1 MAKRL
6 LIIQPYVP
14 SYRVPLFRN
23 MKELLSGI
31 GVELAIAA
39 PLASGHDSSRN
50 DDETAIFAD
59 FVLEKHQVKIG
70 KKSFFKKDLH
80 NVLNTFDPDMVIVE
94 QAIKNLEAWSLALR
108 PKFRNKPKVAMWG
121 QGRSYSSTQSN
132 VEAAMKQWLTK
143 RMDWFFSY
151 TQSGAQPVI
160 EHGFPQNRVTILNNS
175 TDTFS
180 LQKAISL
187 ISAGELESYLQG
199 HGLTRGAV
207 GLFLGGIDERKGVPF
222 LLDAAQ
228 EIVKTCPEFKLL
240 VAGDGSLAGEVRGL
254 QERGG
259 PVVYLGRADGNEKA
273 IALCAADLLL
283 IPEWVGLVAVDSLA
297 ARVPIVTT
305 EHPSHSPEAEY
316 LTKGKNALFVEHNVR
331 VFADSVTRL
340 LGDRTELERL
350 SGNCEILEYELS
362 IESMANRFVAGIK
375 AWSEIA

>member
-23 MKELLSGI
+23 MKELLSGF

-59 FVLEKHQVKIG
+59 FVLESHQVKIG

-80 NVLNTFDPDMVIVE
+80 HVLNFFDPNMVIVE
-94 QAIKNLEAWSLALR
+94 QAIKNLETWSLATR
-108 PKFRNKPKVAMWG
+108 PKYRNIPKVAMWG
-121 QGRSYSSTQSN
+121 QGRSYSTAQSN
-132 VEAAMKQWLTK
+132 VEAEMKQWLTK

-151 TQSGAQPVI
+151 TQSGAQHVI
-160 EHGFPQNRVTILNNS
+160 EHGFPKNQVTFLNNS

-187 ISAGELESYLQG
+187 ISAKNLESYLQS

-222 LLDAAQ
+222 LLEAAQ
-228 EIVKTCPEFKLL
+228 EIVKSCPEFKLL
-240 VAGDGSLAGEVRGL
+240 VVGDGSLAGEVRGL

-259 PVVYLGRADGNEKA
+259 PVVYLGRVDGNQKA

-297 ARVPIVTT
+297 AHVPIVTT
-305 EHPSHSPEAEY
+305 AHPSHSPEAEY
-316 LTKGKNALFVEHNVR
+316 LTKGKNVLCVEHNVR

-362 IESMANRFVAGIK
+362 IESMADRFVTGIK
-375 AWSEIA
+375 AWSEII